1 MNTPNKLTVLRM
13 VPIPFFLFF
22 LLFDLPHHYL
32 YALILFAAASF
43 TDFLD
48 GYLAR
53 RDGIVTDFGKFLDPV
68 ADKLLVTSALIC
80 FIELGFASSIVVVI
94 IIARE
99 FIVTSLRMVAASKQ
113 VIAANIWG
121 KLKTVS
127 QMVAVIVILL
137 MQECVQAGWLPASF
151 PALTIG
157 HILMLIAAVLTLFS
171 GLTYLKDNW
180 KYINTAK

>member
-13 VPIPFFLFF
+13 VLIPFFLFF

-48 GYLAR
+48 GHIAR

-80 FIELGFASSIVVVI
+80 FIELGFTSSIVVVI

-99 FIVTSLRMVAASKQ
+99 FIVTSLRMVAASSQ

-127 QMVAVIVILL
+127 QMVAVIAILF
-137 MQECVQAGWLPASF
+137 MQECVQAGWLPDSF

-157 HILMLIAAVLTLFS
+157 HVLMWIAAVLTLFS

-180 KYINTAK
+180 KYVNTAK

>member
-13 VPIPFFLFF
+13 VLIPFFLFF

-99 FIVTSLRMVAASKQ
+99 FIVTSLR
-113 VIAANIWG
+113 I
-121 KLKTVS
+121 
-127 QMVAVIVILL
+127 
-137 MQECVQAGWLPASF
+137 
-151 PALTIG
+151 
-157 HILMLIAAVLTLFS
+157 S
-171 GLTYLKDNW
+171 GEN
-180 KYINTAK
+180 

>member
-13 VPIPFFLFF
+13 ILIPFFLFF
-22 LLFDLPHHYL
+22 LLFDLPHHYM
-32 YALILFAAASF
+32 YALVLFAAASF
-43 TDFLD
+43 TDYLD
-48 GYLAR
+48 GHLAR

-80 FIELGFASSIVVVI
+80 FIELGLVSSIVVVI

-99 FIVTSLRMVAASKQ
+99 FIVTSLRMVAASSQ
-113 VIAANIWG
+113 VIAANLWG

-127 QMVAVIVILL
+127 QMVAVITVLL
-137 MQECVQAGWLPASF
+137 MQECVQSGLLPESF
-151 PALTIG
+151 PAMTIG
-157 HILMLIAAVLTLFS
+157 HVLFWIAAALTLFS

-180 KYINTAK
+180 KYVNTAK